1 MDIARSG
8 VETAGVDRINRL
20 TRGGETVLMGWKK
33 GRRRIGFAASKPTRP
48 NPETEARMSVGAIAL
63 GVIALGTYIGACWRK
78 SGNWIRVNFSAASAD
93 DSVRAVSAV
102 AVASICWRGTGEGR
116 QGLARV
122 FVIEGKVSA
131 AAAAIEG
138 SKPPWNA
145 IVTNDVAYVKA
156 RVEC

>member
-1 MDIARSG
+1 MFKEYGSI
-8 VETAGVDRINRL
+8 
-20 TRGGETVLMGWKK
+20 
-33 GRRRIGFAASKPTRP
+33 PTF
-48 NPETEARMSVGAIAL
+48 SV
-63 GVIALGTYIGACWRK
+63 T
-78 SGNWIRVNFSAASAD
+78 SAD

-131 AAAAIEG
+131 AAAAIDCSMIGQHLVSVFGIQRALSSAWMMGGGLVLTG